1 MTLNPARLARF
12 SDWAQTLPPRPL
24 PRTVTPVPG
33 EYYLDYISRLA
44 DANHLELAELTGA
57 LDDPA
62 AVILDPGLR
71 KRHRQERLAAAAGQ
85 PLGRIARL
93 YWDDA
98 GLYLRDP
105 GGFRQLLRPACRRCT
120 ARRGIAGPIAC
131 RLPPHQTVCRRHRLW
146 TGPAARTHAAQ
157 LDVSPFP
164 EILRAQRRHLAQLD
178 HHPWQHVETTISA
191 ATHAIYQA
199 LRGGTWIPGQR
210 QRLQQLAPGTWDQAL
225 AGVLG
230 GSSGRPDDG
239 PGQAIVEIAIYPDVV
254 SARRTQPPGAQ
265 RQPPHRVCPVQVNA
279 SASARTLRPSFRRST
294 GNFRAAAGASP
305 LLASARQTPRV
316 RSHGDS
322 WTHRDRHGGQSRH
335 RRGDRPGP
343 GRARVRGLVHVPASR

>member
-12 SDWAQTLPPRPL
+12 TDWAQTLPPRPL

-44 DANHLELAELTGA
+44 DASHLELAELTGA

-71 KRHRQERLAAAAGQ
+71 KRHRQECLAAAASQ
-85 PLGRIARL
+85 PLARIARL

-120 ARRGIAGPIAC
+120 ARLRIAGPIAC

-146 TGPAARTHAAQ
+146 TGPSARTHAAQ

-164 EILRAQRRHLAQLD
+164 EILRAQRHHLAQLR

-225 AGVLG
+225 ASVLG
-230 GSSGRPDDG
+230 GSPGRPDDD
-239 PGQAIVEIAIYPDVV
+239 PGQAIVEIAIYPGVV
-254 SARRTQPPGAQ
+254 WLAACSLRA
-265 RQPPHRVCPVQVNA
+265 H
-279 SASARTLRPSFRRST
+279 SASHRTASVPFR
-294 GNFRAAAGASP
+294 
-305 LLASARQTPRV
+305 
-316 RSHGDS
+316 
-322 WTHRDRHGGQSRH
+322 
-335 RRGDRPGP
+335 
-343 GRARVRGLVHVPASR
+343 